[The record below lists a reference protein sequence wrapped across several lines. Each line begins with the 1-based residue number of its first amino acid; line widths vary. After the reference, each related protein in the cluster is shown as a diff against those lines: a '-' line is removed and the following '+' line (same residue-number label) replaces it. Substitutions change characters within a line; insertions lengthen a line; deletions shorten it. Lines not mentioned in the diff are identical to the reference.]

1 MMQYTKVN
9 KLELEKLRHK
19 ISSEENYK
27 YKKKYISDEK
37 KLKGKQTWLQEIN
50 ALYK

>member
-19 ISSEENYK
+19 ISSEEN